1 MNHIKLELIVDAPIQ
16 LVWDAFNNPIHV
28 VNWNHAADSW
38 HCPNAKADFKVG
50 GNFVYEMAAKD
61 GSLSFEF
68 AGVYDEIIEHEK
80 VSYTLGDGR
89 SVEINFEKSDKGTKL
104 TETFETEDTNTQEQ
118 QRAGWQ
124 AILNNFKKYT
134 ESLAILD

>member
-1 MNHIKLELIVDAPIQ
+1 
-16 LVWDAFNNPIHV
+16 
-28 VNWNHAADSW
+28 
-38 HCPNAKADFKVG
+38 
-50 GNFVYEMAAKD
+50 MAAKD
-61 GSLSFEF
+61 GSVSFEF
-68 AGVYDEIIEHEK
+68 AGVYDEIIEYEK